1 MIFTYSFTEKFIIEL
16 YNSEEKLKI
25 FKIINQSFFQKK
37 NLILNQSI
45 ESFDIIYN
53 KYSNKINDSQFIHQ
67 FKQRIYNS
75 ISISFKHIPEDQSDI
90 IFIGTNEKINK
101 KNNTSLVTI
110 DNLLKYNFD
119 EDEELKNKISKLHFW
134 SKTNNQAND
143 SDYKKLLDCF
153 KSIAKHCDTIH
164 IIDQHFGKEY
174 WEAIVDPKNKNKIKV
189 QKYPDEWKS
198 TFSFYSKIS
207 KDRLINFITYTTGPK
222 TLYDGQKKIYDFAK
236 HGKEKY
242 PKEFSFFGDKIRE
255 IIEITK
261 NSKFK
266 FYKYDG
272 DLFYERR
279 IISTYKSNLDKSDIV
294 FISRPFN
301 FSTKFMAS
309 GSRRLALEDL
319 EIRDEINDKLN
330 RLEQTA
336 PIYKI

>member
-1 MIFTYSFTEKFIIEL
+1 MIFTYSFTEKFILEL
-16 YNSEEKLKI
+16 YNSEEKFKI
-25 FKIINQSFFQKK
+25 FSILNQLFFQKK

-75 ISISFKHIPEDQSDI
+75 TSISFKHIPEDQSDI

-110 DNLLKYNFD
+110 DNLQKYNFD
-119 EDEELKNKISKLHFW
+119 DDEELKNKIFKLHFW
-134 SKTNNQAND
+134 SKTNNQSNNN
-143 SDYKKLLDCF
+143 DYKKLFDCF

-174 WEAIVDPKNKNKIKV
+174 WEAIVDPEKKHKRDV

-207 KDRLINFITYTTGPK
+207 KDRLINFITYTTGPRK
-222 TLYDGQKKIYDFAK
+222 PEDFAK

-242 PKEFSFFGDKIRE
+242 PNEFSFFRDKIRE
-255 IIEITK
+255 IVEITK

-266 FYKYDG
+266 FYKYDK

-279 IISTYKSNLDKSDIV
+279 IITTYKSNLNKSDIV

-309 GSRRLALEDL
+309 GNRRLAFEDL